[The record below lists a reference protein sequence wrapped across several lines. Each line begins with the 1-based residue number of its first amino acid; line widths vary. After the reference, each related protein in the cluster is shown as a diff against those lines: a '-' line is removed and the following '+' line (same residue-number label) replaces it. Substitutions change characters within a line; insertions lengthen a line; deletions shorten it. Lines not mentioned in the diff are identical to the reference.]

1 MTQTYIPALGYRWLT
16 GLYDPVVALTARE
29 ATFKSALIDQAKL
42 QDSQRVLDL
51 ACGSGTLALMALQR
65 APAASVTGVDGDPA
79 MLAQARRK
87 AAAAGVAVGLDE
99 ALADRLPYAEAS
111 FDRVLSS
118 LFFHHLDRDTKRA
131 ALCEALRVLAPGGEL
146 HIADWG
152 QAANPLMRVAYL
164 GIQLLDGF
172 ATTADNVAGR
182 LPAFMRDAGFVDVQ
196 ETRRFSTLFGTMSL
210 YRARRPV

>member
-16 GLYDPVVALTARE
+16 GLYDPVVALTTRE

-42 QDSQRVLDL
+42 KGGQRILDL
-51 ACGSGTLALMALQR
+51 ACGSGTLALMVLQR
-65 APAASVTGVDGDPA
+65 APATFVTGVDGDPA

-87 AAAAGVAVGLDE
+87 TTAAGVTVRFDE

-118 LFFHHLDRDTKRA
+118 LFFHHLDRDTRRA
-131 ALCEALRVLAPGGEL
+131 ALREALRVLAPGGEL
-146 HIADWG
+146 HVADWG

-172 ATTADNVAGR
+172 ATTTDNVAGR
-182 LPAFMRDAGFVDVQ
+182 LPVFMRDAGFVDVQ
-196 ETRRFSTLFGTMSL
+196 ETRRFSTLLGTMSL